1 MAKGC
6 SLFLLLLLIVTVVAG
21 KLLYIKRKRPV
32 MHPQTENQIEQINIK
47 FGRFRLHELKLD
59 QINEG

>member
-1 MAKGC
+1 
-6 SLFLLLLLIVTVVAG
+6 
-21 KLLYIKRKRPV
+21 

-59 QINEG
+59 QINEW